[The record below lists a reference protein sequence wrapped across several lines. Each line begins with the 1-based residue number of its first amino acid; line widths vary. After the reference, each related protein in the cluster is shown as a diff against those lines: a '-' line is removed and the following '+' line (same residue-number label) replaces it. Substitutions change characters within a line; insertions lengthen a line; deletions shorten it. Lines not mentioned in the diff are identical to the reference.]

1 MRISKRQLILLVM
14 VAVFILVSGLGYYF
28 YKDSKMNKDYD
39 YTSWDS
45 YIEDYQFLKGH
56 SSALITWETT
66 PKEEVD
72 KRLAYSP
79 YVNQVERPDSLNGYI
94 IYLSFRLKEV
104 PESSFVKQGFLGEV
118 AFDRHQLEDGEY
130 LKLIVYTSEDGHI
143 RQKEIDVHQAI
154 QNFDKD
160 YIYDGRGR
168 KISQLGDRTVLGLVI
183 RKVGAGRESK
193 REVYLD
199 VKTGEVF
206 EDETKA
212 VEYPNN
218 IFELGTVLETNL
230 SSQGIDFNSVSQYI
244 KLTTTEDGEIVIPE
258 TSTIDRSVLA
268 QTESEIYQALLEKE
282 SIYLLGDSESI
293 ATILDNLELFYPQP
307 EDLYQGVTIPVEYS
321 VDGQVHEVNSRD
333 EFLRYF
339 KQTEEVSE

>member
-1 MRISKRQLILLVM
+1 MRISKRQLILLIVS
-14 VAVFILVSGLGYYF
+14 AVLILVSGVGYYF
-28 YKDSKMNKDYD
+28 YKDSKINKDYD

-45 YIEDYQFLKGH
+45 YIEDYQFLKGR
-56 SSALITWETT
+56 SSALITWEAT

-79 YVNQVERPDSLNGYI
+79 YVNQEEWPESLNGYI
-94 IYLSFRLKEV
+94 TYLSFRLKEI
-104 PESSFVKQGFLGEV
+104 PESSNVKQGFLGEV

-130 LKLIVYTSEDGHI
+130 LKLIVYTSEEGDI
-143 RQKEIDVHQAI
+143 RQKEIDIHQAI

-160 YIYDGRGR
+160 YIYDSRGR
-168 KISQLGDRTVLGLVI
+168 KISQLGNQIVLRLVI
-183 RKVGAGRESK
+183 RKVGEGRESK
-193 REVYLD
+193 RSVYLD
-199 VKTGEVF
+199 IKTGEVF
-206 EDETKA
+206 EN
-212 VEYPNN
+212 VEEPTEFPVD
-218 IFELGTVLETNL
+218 IWGLSTVLETNL
-230 SSQGIDFNSVSQYI
+230 NSQGIAIYGLDNTIS
-244 KLTTTEDGEIVIPE
+244 LTTNEEGEIVIPE

-282 SIYLLGDSESI
+282 SIYLLEDSESI

-307 EDLYQGVTIPVEYS
+307 ADLYQGVTIPAEYS
-321 VDGQVHEVNSRD
+321 VDGQSHEVNSRD

>member
-14 VAVFILVSGLGYYF
+14 GAVFILVSGLGYYF
-28 YKDSKMNKDYD
+28 YKDSKINKDYD

-45 YIEDYQFLKGH
+45 YIEDYQFLKGR
-56 SSALITWETT
+56 SSALITWEAT

-79 YVNQVERPDSLNGYI
+79 YVNQEEWPESLNGYI
-94 IYLSFRLKEV
+94 TYLSFRLKEI
-104 PESSFVKQGFLGEV
+104 PESSSVKQGFLGEV

-130 LKLIVYTSEDGHI
+130 LKLIVYTSEEGDI
-143 RQKEIDVHQAI
+143 RQKEIDIHQAI

-160 YIYDGRGR
+160 YIYDSRGR
-168 KISQLGDRTVLGLVI
+168 KISQLGIQIVLRLVI
-183 RKVGAGRESK
+183 RKVGEGRESK
-193 REVYLD
+193 RSVYLD
-199 VKTGEVF
+199 IKTGEVF
-206 EDETKA
+206 EN
-212 VEYPNN
+212 VEEPTEFPVD
-218 IFELGTVLETNL
+218 IWGLSTVLETNL
-230 SSQGIDFNSVSQYI
+230 NSQGIAIYGLDNTIS
-244 KLTTTEDGEIVIPE
+244 LTTNEEGEIVIPE

-282 SIYLLGDSESI
+282 SIYLLEDSESI

-321 VDGQVHEVNSRD
+321 IDGQAHEVNSRED
-333 EFLRYF
+333 FLRYF